1 MFQQQ
6 TTMDDL
12 ASLESFDQQYDLD
25 ALMGGMPGIADFDED
40 KHNNFDEVKEEEFV
54 DAPEHQDTFE
64 QPMEDIA
71 FEHPNTDDGD
81 LNISPS
87 TLSDMTQSSN
97 YIGQR
102 NDQFVADAMEE
113 YAMEDKGQGES
124 PQNRSKKHQTR
135 YDPTTEIKE
144 IISVNKSAGQGTYAA
159 AYQAAISKTPFSSQG
174 QHCIGCSGA
183 PGASTPTPPPSKP
196 PSPQLATGTGTGI
209 TSNSQKE
216 AKSTSEE
223 KVWLGPDDLR
233 DVSKI
238 LKREQNWH
246 NKVAFLHPADPLRS
260 HRYWIG
266 VLKRGLKMQTASKEE
281 HFTWMKGNRFTT
293 VETVRKNYELSD
305 TLDGGV
311 LIIGGE
317 KPNDEDRVEEFDLC
331 NDKIV
336 LFRIAGVD
344 TPQAA
349 GSEATKGLVPD
360 EEIIVLDD

>member
-1 MFQQQ
+1 
-6 TTMDDL
+6 MDGL
-12 ASLESFDQQYDLD
+12 ASLEGFDQQYDFD
-25 ALMGGMPGIADFDED
+25 APMGGMPGIADLDQGNN
-40 KHNNFDEVKEEEFV
+40 NNFDEVEEEEFV
-54 DAPEHQDTFE
+54 DAPEHQHTFE
-64 QPMEDIA
+64 ELMQDIA
-71 FEHPNTDDGD
+71 FEHPNTADGD

-87 TLSDMTQSSN
+87 TLSDSSQSSN
-97 YIGQR
+97 FIGQR
-102 NDQFVADAMEE
+102 NGQGDADVL
-113 YAMEDKGQGES
+113 EDCVIEDDGHGES

-135 YDPTTEIKE
+135 YDPTMETKE

-159 AYQAAISKTPFSSQG
+159 AYQAAISKTTFSSQG
-174 QHCIGCSGA
+174 EHCIGCSGA
-183 PGASTPTPPPSKP
+183 RGASTPTPPPSKP
-196 PSPQLATGTGTGI
+196 PSPQLAAGTGT
-209 TSNSQKE
+209 TSNSQKQAE
-216 AKSTSEE
+216 AKSSAEE

-293 VETVRKNYELSD
+293 VETVRKHYELSD

-331 NDKIV
+331 NDKVV

-349 GSEATKGLVPD
+349 GSEVTKGLVPD